1 MPMKAWN
8 SLTSTI
14 KYFHKGFLSEED
26 LKEEEE
32 EGGEYLF
39 DPEAGKAS
47 DDPFAHLNEG
57 DAPDNSAASNDEEVS
72 KYVAGEEE

>member
-1 MPMKAWN
+1 MPMRVYQ
-8 SLTSTI
+8 SLHHSGGLI
-14 KYFHKGFLSEED
+14 RIE
-26 LKEEEE
+26 EEEE

-57 DAPDNSAASNDEEVS
+57 DAPDNSAVSNDEEVS

>member
-1 MPMKAWN
+1 MP
-8 SLTSTI
+8 
-14 KYFHKGFLSEED
+14 
-26 LKEEEE
+26 LKVWESIQPSYTTFVEPIEEEEE

-47 DDPFAHLNEG
+47 DDPFAHLALE
-57 DAPDNSAASNDEEVS
+57 DAPEDSAASDDKEVS

>member
-47 DDPFAHLNEG
+47 DDPFAHLASK
-57 DAPDNSAASNDEEVS
+57 DTPDESAVSEETVS
-72 KYVAGEEE
+72 KYVAGEQE

>member
-1 MPMKAWN
+1 MPMKAWT

-14 KYFHKGFLSEED
+14 TYFHKGFLSAED
-26 LKEEEE
+26 LK
-32 EGGEYLF
+32 EYLF

-57 DAPDNSAASNDEEVS
+57 DAPDNSAVSNDEEVS